1 MWEPATRVVVG
12 VAAGVADGVLP
23 LGVAEN
29 EASICIA
36 EPANDKET
44 L

>member
-12 VAAGVADGVLP
+12 VAEGIADGVLP

-29 EASICIA
+29 EASIA
-36 EPANDKET
+36 EPAKDEDSA
-44 L
+44 